1 MGRYRYYLALQ
12 TLLPDGYRKDKEFIE
27 RMKVLQGFGFDGVE
41 LNIRNPDTLDP
52 EDLKSFLKEFDLELS
67 MFATGFTAKTEGLS
81 LASTDEKK
89 RMVSVRRAKGFL
101 AFARQFQAGIIA
113 GFLKGTLGENTQAH
127 QEAIKRSIAE
137 VSEEAAR
144 LKTPFLVEAI
154 NRFESPLGNS
164 LEDTWSLVEGANKG
178 YTYILPDTWHM
189 NIEES
194 NMESA
199 IISHREHFISF
210 HLSENNRYFPGYGA
224 LNFKHIIGI
233 LDACGY
239 KGKLSIEGNLKKGF
253 AEDVRVAMETLTP
266 VLRQKDSY

>member
-12 TLLPDGYRKDKEFIE
+12 TLLPDGYREDSEFIQ
-27 RMKVLQGFGFDGVE
+27 RMKTLKQFGFDGVE
-41 LNIRNPDTLDP
+41 LNIRNPDSIDP
-52 EDLKSFLKEFDLELS
+52 EDLKSFLGDFGLEMS

-81 LASTDEKK
+81 LASTDERK
-89 RMVSVRRAKGFL
+89 RAASVRRAKEFL
-101 AFARQFQAGIIA
+101 AFANQFGAGIIA
-113 GFLKGTLGENTQAH
+113 GFLKGTAGENSQAH
-127 QEAIKRSIAE
+127 REALKRSIEE

-164 LEDTWSLVEGANKG
+164 LSDTWSLLERANRE

-194 NMESA
+194 NMA
-199 IISHREHFISF
+199 AALITHRDHFVSF

-224 LNFKHIIGI
+224 LDFKQIIGI

-239 KGKLSIEGNLKKGF
+239 QGKLAIEGNLKAGF
-253 AEDVRVAMETLTP
+253 AEDVRVAMESLAP
-266 VLRQKDSY
+266 VLK

>member
-1 MGRYRYYLALQ
+1 MGKYQYYLALQ
-12 TLLPDGYRKDKEFIE
+12 TLLPEGYREDKEFIAG
-27 RMKVLQGFGFDGVE
+27 MKVLGSFGFDGVE
-41 LNIRNPDTLDP
+41 LNIRTPERIDP

-67 MFATGFTAKTEGLS
+67 MFATGLTAKTEGLS
-81 LASTDEKK
+81 LASLDEKK
-89 RMVSVRRAKGFL
+89 RTLSVRRAKEFL
-101 AFARQFQAGIIA
+101 AFARQFGAGIIA
-113 GFLKGTLGENTQAH
+113 GFLKGTSGESSHAH
-127 QEAIKRSIAE
+127 REALKQSIAD

-164 LEDTWSLVEGANKG
+164 LEDTWSLIEGSNKG

-194 NMESA
+194 NMEA
-199 IISHREHFISF
+199 ALITHREHFISF

-224 LNFKHIIGI
+224 LDFKHIVGI

-239 KGKLSIEGNLKKGF
+239 RGKLAIEGNIKKSF
-253 AEDVRVAMETLTP
+253 AEDVRVAMELLAPILKSTT
-266 VLRQKDSY
+266 